1 MSHAIGCVVNFY
13 NAGVVTRD
21 RRIGSMFEVQFIFEF
36 QFLLHVVISVV
47 RGWTQFKSDQY
58 RTPFVHGNDSAM

>member
-1 MSHAIGCVVNFY
+1 
-13 NAGVVTRD
+13 
-21 RRIGSMFEVQFIFEF
+21 MFEVQFIFEF